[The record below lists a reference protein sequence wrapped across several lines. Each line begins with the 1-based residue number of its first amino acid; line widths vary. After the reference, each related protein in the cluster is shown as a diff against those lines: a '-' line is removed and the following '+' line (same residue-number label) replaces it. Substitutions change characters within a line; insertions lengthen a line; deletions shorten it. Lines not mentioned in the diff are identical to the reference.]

1 MFEDLLSLRSELTM
15 MVRLFIG
22 RLIVGLLVAGCGA
35 PGGDPRSVSQW
46 LDLPEGPSVQRT
58 VALINSNSGSMG
70 VTIDLTG
77 LPDGTISFKQQG
89 KNNDYVYTN
98 VTFSNVLVAA

>member
-1 MFEDLLSLRSELTM
+1 
-15 MVRLFIG
+15 
-22 RLIVGLLVAGCGA
+22 
-35 PGGDPRSVSQW
+35 
-46 LDLPEGPSVQRT
+46 
-58 VALINSNSGSMG
+58 MG

-89 KNNDYVYTN
+89 KNNDYIYTN